1 MTMDLLNNT
10 TTLPLQEQHKRKT
23 CPCVY
28 LPAPCSDNTSFI
40 ILLNLNKMIPHMS
53 RHNHCLKDTQR
64 GYTKKCFIQPL

>member
-10 TTLPLQEQHKRKT
+10 TTLPLQEQHERKI

-40 ILLNLNKMIPHMS
+40 ILLNLSKMTPHMS
-53 RHNHCLKDTQR
+53 
-64 GYTKKCFIQPL
+64 